1 MTSIP
6 TYKKIKKIAVACCR
20 ASGCSMLINDKCTG
34 SCESDCRIEELM
46 KKLSNNTSN
55 VVNKSG
61 VVVKTVDGLTYVQSY
76 IFTKMSFD
84 PYKKSNCVSSMRY
97 HLNRMER
104 EAETRMKDELFWK
117 EHEKERVWDKSY
129 REIKGLG
136 KYGYWLHEDTCYRC
150 RHQFDGKCLK
160 YSDERVCH
168 AEEFCKEWGTE
179 LSKEGFRQ
187 ACSLERYAEEERL
200 RRIDD
205 STIEG
210 YYATSALRGGWC
222 GD

>member
-1 MTSIP
+1 MATIP
-6 TYKKIKKIAVACCR
+6 TYKKMNKIALACCRKAECTMLVDGKCTATTKEECAIEKGIEELHTYTHKVNTLNGWRKMNAYDYVTKYRSFDITTEPYTRVGCVSVIFDTLRTCRKAKKIA
-20 ASGCSMLINDKCTG
+20 
-34 SCESDCRIEELM
+34 
-46 KKLSNNTSN
+46 
-55 VVNKSG
+55 
-61 VVVKTVDGLTYVQSY
+61 
-76 IFTKMSFD
+76 
-84 PYKKSNCVSSMRY
+84 
-97 HLNRMER
+97 
-104 EAETRMKDELFWK
+104 DEKAAFWK
-117 EHEKERVWDKSY
+117 EHEKERVWEQSY

-150 RHQFDGKCLK
+150 QHQFDGKCLK
-160 YSDERVCH
+160 YSDERVCR